1 MLIAIYPEIIGS
13 ESFEQIESE
22 VSIMETHIKVILVSL
37 IILGL
42 IAFAVNQWILSKL

>member
-1 MLIAIYPEIIGS
+1 MNEIQKQEPS
-13 ESFEQIESE
+13 
-22 VSIMETHIKVILVSL
+22 METHIKVILVSL